1 MATKEKKAQTIGEL
15 QDVLAKTS
23 IGIVA
28 DYRGLTAA
36 DTTALR
42 RKLREAKVEFRII
55 KNTLARRAAVQ
66 AGREDVAGL
75 FKGPMAMI
83 TGYGDI
89 SQPARVLLDHVRST
103 RSNLS
108 VKGGFLGSQVLS
120 AADVTTLTTL
130 PSKEVLLARV
140 LGGIQSPITSFVSV
154 LAAPIRGVLGVLQA
168 RIQQLE
174 GK

>member
-1 MATKEKKAQTIGEL
+1 MATKEKKAQTIDEL
-15 QDVLAKTS
+15 QDVLAKCS

-42 RKLREAKVEFRII
+42 RKLREAKVELRVV

-66 AGREDVAGL
+66 AGRDDIVGL
-75 FKGPMAMI
+75 FKGPMAMAV
-83 TGYGDI
+83 GYGDI
-89 SQPARVLLDHVRST
+89 SEPARVLTDYIRASRV
-103 RSNLS
+103 NLS
-108 VKGGFLGSQVLS
+108 VKGGFLSNRVLT
-120 AADVTTLTTL
+120 AADIATLPTL
-130 PSKEVLLARV
+130 PSREVLLARV
-140 LGGIQSPITSFVSV
+140 LGGIQSPITSLVYC
-154 LAAPIRGVLGVLQA
+154 LAAPMRGVLGVLQA